1 MKIMVIE
8 NREFQIQDGEKPF
21 DLLTEAL
28 KGAFREIDEIKKV
41 NKALNDKIN
50 FLSKSIYKTK

>member
-1 MKIMVIE
+1 MVIE

-41 NKALNDKIN
+41 NKSLNDKIN